1 MADWERAYRALL
13 ATRGGALRSY
23 AYLLTGD
30 PTTAADLVQEA
41 LTRVF
46 GRRRIGE
53 DIDQLDAYVR
63 RAILNQYVDSRRR
76 LKRWHAT
83 RHLLIDLPHHDDD
96 RIVVADEVRRAL
108 ATLSPKQRACVV
120 LRYYED
126 LTVGEIADELG
137 CAEGTVK
144 RHLADARAKLA
155 MQLAINEESAR

>member
-1 MADWERAYRALL
+1 MADWERAFRALL

-30 PTTAADLVQEA
+30 PTTATDLVQEA
-41 LTRVF
+41 LARVF
-46 GRRRIGE
+46 GRGRVGE
-53 DIDQLDAYVR
+53 DIDQLEAYVR
-63 RAILNQYVDSRRR
+63 RAMLNQYVDSRRR
-76 LKRWHAT
+76 LKRWNAA
-83 RHLLIDLPHHDDD
+83 RHLLIDVPHHDDD

-126 LTVGEIADELG
+126 LSVVGIADELG

-155 MQLAINEESAR
+155 MQLTINEESAR